1 MKKFLDQNIN
11 KKSFVIFFI
20 DNKIFN
26 FKNNKI
32 KLKNFFRGLIYY
44 VFNLQDENDKKYFW
58 YLLNNDIT

>member
-44 VFNLQDENDKKYFW
+44 VFNL
-58 YLLNNDIT
+58 